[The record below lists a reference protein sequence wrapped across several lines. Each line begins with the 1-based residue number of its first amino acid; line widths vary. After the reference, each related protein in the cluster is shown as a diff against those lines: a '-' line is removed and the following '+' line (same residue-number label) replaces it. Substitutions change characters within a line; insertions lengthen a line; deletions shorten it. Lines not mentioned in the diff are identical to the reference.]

1 MRIDFR
7 APKKHK
13 QMLQDVARNRGVKDA
28 VVYREMVEQYLST
41 YSTIPSL
48 KQINNQVQKHEEKI
62 TQIERALL
70 KKGIVD

>member
-1 MRIDFR
+1 
-7 APKKHK
+7 
-13 QMLQDVARNRGVKDA
+13 MLQDVAHNRGVKDA

-62 TQIERALL
+62 NKIERALL